1 LLQRY
6 GADSMNR
13 HKKLAIVVGLVLA
26 AVVLLS
32 VLRSVRASHTRDRQ
46 EAMRELDERL
56 TRGIAA
62 QEHDTGSGSGEST
75 GIPEASF
82 QGTILNADQFR
93 REITMIDRL
102 VFENEP
108 LGETRRELLAAKLE
122 ELATVVKS
130 ASDTR
135 FLEIESAELKNLAAY
150 AQSYPEN
157 TPRTNLENQWMR
169 IRNNVF
175 DDRSW
180 FARSA
185 ADLEPLPSASR
196 ADPFKPAV
204 PSEGVNE
211 PARTLPPAPVLVTH
225 ELEGRW
231 RVRELYGNGRLM
243 TDPEISNSIWAFH
256 GDQMTIESRFKSPSS
271 YTFTK
276 IEDDRGTALR
286 LESNRANRGPDE
298 RGWMSYS
305 FGDGDLKVA
314 FYDGLGARP
323 EGFTAVAG
331 KADPM
336 LTVVILQR
344 SSEGSS
350 F

>member
-1 LLQRY
+1 MIPR
-6 GADSMNR
+6 NR
-13 HKKLAIVVGLVLA
+13 PMLAVSI
-26 AVVLLS
+26 AVLS
-32 VLRSVRASHTRDRQ
+32 VIAVLSILRSVQAHREGGREQDIR
-46 EAMRELDERL
+46 EADEQLRL
-56 TRGIAA
+56 GIAPARERGA
-62 QEHDTGSGSGEST
+62 QEFASNQDTAENL
-75 GIPEASF
+75 
-82 QGTILNADQFR
+82 TILNADQFR
-93 REITMIDRL
+93 QVITEIDRL
-102 VFENEP
+102 IFEDQP
-108 LGETRRELLAAKLE
+108 FDDKRRAALASRLE
-122 ELATVVKS
+122 QLAERVKS

-135 FLEIESAELKNLAAY
+135 FIEIEAGELRKLAAY
-150 AQSYPEN
+150 AHNYPASA
-157 TPRTNLENQWMR
+157 PRSMLENQWMR

-185 ADLEPLPSASR
+185 ADLEPLPNASTA

-204 PSEGVNE
+204 PAEGVNE
-211 PARTLPPAPVLVTH
+211 PAHTLPPAPVLATH

-243 TDPEISNSIWAFH
+243 TDPEISNSVWTFH
-256 GDQMTIESRFKSPSS
+256 NDQMIIESRFKSPSS

-276 IEDDRGTALR
+276 IDDDRGTALR
-286 LESNRANRGPDE
+286 LESNRANRSPDE
-298 RGWMSYS
+298 RGWMNYA
-305 FGDGDLKVA
+305 FGERDLTVA

-344 SSEGSS
+344 EQ
-350 F
+350 

>member
-1 LLQRY
+1 MILR
-6 GADSMNR
+6 NR
-13 HKKLAIVVGLVLA
+13 PMLAVGI
-26 AVVLLS
+26 AVLS
-32 VLRSVRASHTRDRQ
+32 VIAVLSILRSVQAHREGGREQDVR
-46 EAMRELDERL
+46 EADEQLRL
-56 TRGIAA
+56 GIAPARERGA
-62 QEHDTGSGSGEST
+62 QESASNQDTAENL
-75 GIPEASF
+75 
-82 QGTILNADQFR
+82 TILNADQFR
-93 REITMIDRL
+93 QVITEIDRL
-102 VFENEP
+102 IFEDQP
-108 LGETRRELLAAKLE
+108 FDDDRRAALASRLE
-122 ELATVVKS
+122 QLAERVKS

-135 FLEIESAELKNLAAY
+135 FIEIEASELRKLAAY
-150 AQSYPEN
+150 AQNYPASA
-157 TPRTNLENQWMR
+157 PRTNLENQWMR

-211 PARTLPPAPVLVTH
+211 PARTLPPAPVLATH

-243 TDPEISNSIWAFH
+243 TDPEISNSIWTFH
-256 GDQMTIESRFKSPSS
+256 GDQLIIESRFKSPSS

-276 IEDDRGTALR
+276 IDDDRGTALL
-286 LESNRANRGPDE
+286 LESNRANRDPDDRCWMNYAFGE
-298 RGWMSYS
+298 RQ
-305 FGDGDLKVA
+305 LKVA

-331 KADPM
+331 KVDPV
-336 LTVVILQR
+336 LTVVILQQ
-344 SSEGSS
+344 E
-350 F
+350 

>member
-1 LLQRY
+1 
-6 GADSMNR
+6 M
-13 HKKLAIVVGLVLA
+13 
-26 AVVLLS
+26 
-32 VLRSVRASHTRDRQ
+32 Q
-46 EAMRELDERL
+46 EAMRELEEQL
-56 TRGIAA
+56 TQGISA
-62 QEHDTGSGSGEST
+62 QEGHVGSESPASTPEGSL
-75 GIPEASF
+75 
-82 QGTILNADQFR
+82 QGTILNADQYR
-93 REITMIDRL
+93 REIVMIDRL

-108 LGETRRELLAAKLE
+108 LGETRRDLLAKKLE
-122 ELATVVKS
+122 ELSVRVKS
-130 ASDTR
+130 DSDTR
-135 FLEIESAELKNLAAY
+135 FIEIESAELRKLATY
-150 AQSYPEN
+150 AQHYPEN
-157 TPRTNLENQWMR
+157 APRTNLENQWMR

-196 ADPFKPAV
+196 ADPFKSAV
-204 PSEGVNE
+204 PSVGANE
-211 PARTLPPAPVLVTH
+211 PTRTLPRAPVLATH

-243 TDPEISNSIWAFH
+243 TDPEISNSVWTFH
-256 GDQMTIESRFKSPSS
+256 GDQMIIESRFKSASS

-286 LESNRANRGPDE
+286 LESNRANHSPDE
-298 RGWMSYS
+298 RGWMNYA
-305 FGDGDLKVA
+305 FGDRELKVA

-323 EGFTAVAG
+323 EGFAAVAG

-344 SSEGSS
+344 E
-350 F
+350 